1 MTKRA
6 NNKAARRLSVT
17 NRSSALSSSGRG
29 NPFSRTLVIE
39 NLEDRLVLSAAPP
52 IIIDG
57 NFDDWDTADYAGGV
71 DPAGDPHD
79 TDHTGENDVPAL
91 VDHPDVDLLEYR
103 VTHDAENLYFYF
115 RAAGEIGRTQ
125 DSSGGE
131 RAGRY
136 YVIVTIDVDN
146 DVNTGYPLHE
156 GGYYPTTSGY
166 DMNAEIEFYDG
177 EFNTGHYLS
186 HGALDE
192 EELYQAFLDQTS
204 GEFTGDIEDITG
216 ELPEDVVGPY
226 TPGFVDVRPGVYEHY
241 TQWVY
246 QEVPLEGGGV
256 KDQIILVQDKGPVY
270 ESIITQMRSPDGH
283 ELEMKVPLKG
293 FLVDPDGNPII
304 SADSILNLSFSLEA
318 SGELANGT
326 PQNPNGEWASDTG
339 DPIVGYSMFYNATPM
354 VELENRVTDLFDG
367 TDTTSRVKVADI
379 VITDDAEGVNELTL
393 TGADADLFEIIGDE
407 LFLKAGTVLDSSS
420 NPVLDVTVNV
430 DDGTVGS
437 TPDDSAAMMI
447 TVNDDVNDPPMV
459 ALDNTVTIL
468 PEDTDT
474 TSRVK
479 VADIVVT
486 DDALGTNV
494 LSLSGADAG
503 LFEIVGDELFL
514 KAGTVLDI
522 GSNPVLDV
530 IVDVDDDAVGTTP
543 DDSAALAIQIADV
556 NDPPIVG
563 LGNAI
568 TSLLENTDTTFRL
581 KVADIAVSDDGL
593 GVNVL
598 YLTGADANLF
608 EIIGDELFLKAGT
621 ILNYDS
627 NPILDVVVNVDD
639 ASVGSTPDDSV
650 PLSIFI
656 VDVNDPPMVTLDN
669 TVDSLPERIDTTFR
683 TKVADIVVT
692 DDTLGDNELALT
704 GADANLFEIL
714 GTELFLKAGAV
725 LDSDSNPVL
734 SVTVTVDDVTV
745 GTTPDATVSLVINVI
760 PFVNTRPV
768 ADAGGPYVLGNRDR
782 IQLDGSGS
790 FDVDQPANTLT
801 YLWDYGNDGTYDA
814 VGVRPYITAA
824 DLNGKSNIVVR
835 LKVVDDEGASRSN
848 VVRVFGEDTAVL
860 RIRGDYDGVVGQ
872 RRVVSLKLY
881 GRTVTDGQYTYTVD
895 WGDGSKPRVVTGI
908 SGLSISKIYNKPG
921 TFTISATA
929 VNNETGLNT
938 SYSRRIRIGTVQQQ
952 GDDFAVSGTNARDE
966 FRVVTLAGS
975 DRVEIFRN
983 RISLGVHTVPGT
995 IYAMG
1000 MGGDDWFRGDHGN
1013 YDVYFDGGRGNNVSY
1028 TYYGND
1034 TILGRDGRDR
1044 VYDYGGDNYVSVG
1057 DGNNVIKTNIG
1068 DDYVKSGS
1076 GDDTIIDF
1084 GGNNMID
1091 AGDGDNDIDVRKGND
1106 VIITGSGQ
1114 DQVNDLGGHNY
1125 IEVGDGSNVV
1135 RTGIGND
1142 TILGGAQD
1150 DNIRDDGGFNT
1161 IYTFA
1166 GNDFIIAF
1174 GSSFIDSGSGDD
1186 FVFGQFRL
1194 LDDDDDLF
1202 TLLAR
1207 SR

>member
-6 NNKAARRLSVT
+6 NKKASRRLSVT
-17 NRSSALSSSGRG
+17 NRSSALSASGRG

-125 DSSGGE
+125 DSSGGGV
-131 RAGRY
+131 AGRY
-136 YVIVTIDVDN
+136 YVIVTIDIDN
-146 DVNTGYPLHE
+146 DVDTGYPLHE
-156 GGYYPTTSGY
+156 GGYYPTTPGY

-177 EFNTGHYLS
+177 EFNTGHYLN
-186 HGALDE
+186 HGALNEDE
-192 EELYQAFLDQTS
+192 LNQAFLDQTS
-204 GEFTGDIEDITG
+204 GEYVEGND
-216 ELPEDVVGPY
+216 GPY
-226 TPGFVDVRPGVYEHY
+226 TPGFVDILPGTYDHY
-241 TQWVY
+241 SQWVY
-246 QEVPLEGGGV
+246 QDNGTETDTD
-256 KDQIILVQDKGPVY
+256 DQIILVRDKGPVVPGIVSY
-270 ESIITQMRSPDGH
+270 ALSADGH
-283 ELEMKVPLKG
+283 ELEMRAPLKG
-293 FLVDPDGNPII
+293 FLVDRDGTPIVN
-304 SADSILNLSFSLEA
+304 ADRIMNLSFSLEA
-318 SGELANGT
+318 SGELAD
-326 PQNPNGEWASDTG
+326 GEWASDTA
-339 DPIVGYSMFYNATPM
+339 DPIVGYSMYYNTPPM

-379 VITDDAEGVNELTL
+379 VITDDEEGTNELSL

-420 NPVLDVTVNV
+420 NPILNVTVNV

-437 TPDDSAAMMI
+437 TPDDSAAMVI

-459 ALDNTVTIL
+459 NLDNTVTIL
-468 PEDTDT
+468 PENTDT

-486 DDALGTNV
+486 DDPLGTNV
-494 LSLSGADAG
+494 LSLTGADAD

-522 GSNPVLDV
+522 NSNPVLDV
-530 IVDVDDDAVGTTP
+530 VVNVDDDTVGTTP
-543 DDSAALAIQIADV
+543 DDSAALVIQLTDV

-563 LGNAI
+563 LGNAV
-568 TSLLENTDTTFRL
+568 TTLLENTDTTFRI

-621 ILNYDS
+621 ILNHDS

-669 TVDSLPERIDTTFR
+669 AVSSLPERIDTTFR
-683 TKVADIVVT
+683 VKVADIVVT

-704 GADANLFEIL
+704 GADANLFEII
-714 GTELFLKAGAV
+714 GTELFLKAGTV

-734 SVTVTVDDVTV
+734 NVTVTVDDVTV

-782 IQLDGSGS
+782 FQLDGSGS
-790 FDVDQPANTLT
+790 YDVDQPANTLT

-814 VGVRPYITAA
+814 EGVRPYITAA

-835 LKVVDDEGASRSN
+835 LTVVDDEGAKRSN
-848 VVRVFGEDTAVL
+848 LVRVYGEDTAVL

-929 VNNETGLNT
+929 VSNETGLNT
-938 SYSRRIRIGTVQQQ
+938 SYSRRIRIGTVQRQ
-952 GDDFAVSGTNARDE
+952 GDDFAVSGTNANDE

-1057 DGNNVIKTNIG
+1057 DGNNVIKTNVG
-1068 DDYVKSGS
+1068 DDYIRSGN
-1076 GDDTIIDF
+1076 GDDKITDF

-1091 AGDGDNDIDVRKGND
+1091 AGDGNNDINVRKGND

-1114 DQVNDLGGHNY
+1114 DHVNDLGGHNH
-1125 IEVGDGSNVV
+1125 IDVGDGSNVV

-1142 TILGGAQD
+1142 TILGGAHD
-1150 DNIRDDGGFNT
+1150 DSIRDDGGFNT

-1166 GNDFIIAF
+1166 GNDFIVAF
-1174 GSSFIDSGSGDD
+1174 GSSFIDSGLGDD

-1194 LDDDDDLF
+1194 LDDDDDLL